1 LLFSNLYIIRYLWHN
16 NKRKE
21 EVNRIMEVLSVQGV
35 LDKRRREMNREDLV
49 KLVSEKTGITKKAA
63 EEAQKAV
70 IEGFSSALEK
80 GESISIVGFGSF
92 KVVDR
97 AAREGRNPST
107 GEKMQIPAS
116 KAVKF
121 TPSKA
126 LKERVQ

>member
-1 LLFSNLYIIRYLWHN
+1 M
-16 NKRKE
+16 NK
-21 EVNRIMEVLSVQGV
+21 Q
-35 LDKRRREMNREDLV
+35 DLV
-49 KLVSEKTGITKKAA
+49 KLVSEKTGITKEAA
-63 EEAQKAV
+63 GQAQKTV
-70 IEGFSSALEK
+70 IEAIASALEK
-80 GESISIVGFGSF
+80 GDSVSLIEFGSF
-92 KVVDR
+92 KVIDR